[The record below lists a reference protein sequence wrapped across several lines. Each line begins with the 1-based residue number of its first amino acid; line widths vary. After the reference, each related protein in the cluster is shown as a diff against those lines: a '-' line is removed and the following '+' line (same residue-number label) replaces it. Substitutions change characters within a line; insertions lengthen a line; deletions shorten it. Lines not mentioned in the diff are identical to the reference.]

1 MILTDKLV
9 IKGRLINRCPVCRK
23 PSRDVLHCYKELKR
37 IRKEMKRIIE
47 VHDRHWKSGVW
58 GPDYTPPPRG
68 TRAFAKEQRKNT
80 KRLIKQLEA
89 LK

>member
-23 PSRDVLHCYKELKR
+23 PSRDVFHCYKELKQ

-58 GPDYTPPPRG
+58 GSDYTPPPRG
-68 TRAFAKEQRKNT
+68 TRAFAKEQRKNA